1 LAASEVKP
9 ILDSSLVA
17 VFDRSVDEP
26 AFRVAQIIVWKN
38 EEGLRLPSLNR
49 AVGLDNADERQH
61 IKAKPKAKTNQS
73 RTIILLDAKLF
84 SCYNCIE
91 RCISLVVVLVW

>member
-1 LAASEVKP
+1 M
-9 ILDSSLVA
+9 A
-17 VFDRSVDEP
+17 VFDRSVDEST
-26 AFRVAQIIVWKN
+26 FRVAQIVVWNN
-38 EEGLRLPSLNR
+38 EEGLWLTSLKR

-61 IKAKPKAKTNQS
+61 IEAKPKAKTNQS

>member
-1 LAASEVKP
+1 M
-9 ILDSSLVA
+9 A
-17 VFDRSVDEP
+17 VFDRSVDEST
-26 AFRVAQIIVWKN
+26 FRVAQIIVWK
-38 EEGLRLPSLNR
+38 EEEEEDLRLPSLKR

-91 RCISLVVVLVW
+91 RCISLVLVLVW